1 MGDGRGRILCFIL
14 GNLHVRTRVTPADLA
29 VLVARVHEL
38 DLRAGDQCRSAA
50 RSRRLSEPVQPVPQI
65 GRRRAAPLTSGVSS
79 AEGEVPAALS
89 SSVIRC
95 DCSSASRGNGE
106 RSLRV
111 NS

>member
-38 DLRAGDQCRSAA
+38 PTCAQATNAAPQLDPDAWSDFTIPSRFHRS
-50 RSRRLSEPVQPVPQI
+50 

-79 AEGEVPAALS
+79 AEGEVP
-89 SSVIRC
+89 R
-95 DCSSASRGNGE
+95 SAPR
-106 RSLRV
+106 
-111 NS
+111 